1 MQEVYG
7 ITSTPRSMFPAPTAA
22 SSSAAVPAPMP
33 AEAYKSFLGG
43 AAVAGPQ
50 PPRPVA
56 TEEVPPASM
65 ASHGKPSRNSPQQAR
80 ELAAAL
86 AKAKAASTAALDA
99 QDALRNT
106 LQVTR
111 QTQIV

>member
-1 MQEVYG
+1 
-7 ITSTPRSMFPAPTAA
+7 
-22 SSSAAVPAPMP
+22 
-33 AEAYKSFLGG
+33 
-43 AAVAGPQ
+43 
-50 PPRPVA
+50 
-56 TEEVPPASM
+56 M